1 MKLRQEDK
9 KKILRC
15 TAIVLAVICL
25 LTAALLLLDLWEKR
39 QGTDSLPE
47 KEVDTLKYNGNEYV
61 FNENVDTF
69 LVMGLDKFEG
79 DIKSDAYTND
89 RQADFLMLFVF
100 DNASKKCTALHIN
113 RDTMADVN
121 KLDVTGFKV
130 VGTINQQIALA
141 HIYGDGDKTSC
152 RNTADAVSKLLK
164 NVKIDHYISVTMD
177 TVPVFNDL
185 VGGVEVTVTED
196 FSGLDDTLVKG
207 EKVTLMGEHALNY
220 VRTRKGLEDSSN
232 STRMERQKQY
242 LEALYNKTMQ
252 CIESDD
258 EFVVNA
264 SLAISDYIVS
274 DRSVTQLQ
282 EIMEKASSYEFVGI
296 MSLEGE
302 SRMGEKFIEFYPDE
316 ELLMKTVVDLFFT
329 EKENN

>member
-15 TAIVLAVICL
+15 TAIVLVVICI
-25 LTAALLLLDLWEKR
+25 LTAGLLLLDLWEKR
-39 QGTDSLPE
+39 QGTDSVPE
-47 KEVDTLKYNGNEYV
+47 KEVNTLKYNGNEYV
-61 FNENVDTF
+61 LNEDVDTF

-282 EIMEKASSYEFVGI
+282 EIMEKASSYEFAGI

-316 ELLMKTVVDLFFT
+316 EFLIKTVVDLFFT

>member
-15 TAIVLAVICL
+15 TAIVLVVICI
-25 LTAALLLLDLWEKR
+25 LTAGLLLLDLWEKR
-39 QGTDSLPE
+39 QGTGSVPE
-47 KEVDTLKYNGNEYV
+47 KEVNTLKYNGNEYV

-282 EIMEKASSYEFVGI
+282 EIMEKASSYEFAGI

-316 ELLMKTVVDLFFT
+316 EFLMKTVVDLFFT

>member
-15 TAIVLAVICL
+15 TAIVLVVICI
-25 LTAALLLLDLWEKR
+25 LTAGLLLLDLWEKR
-39 QGTDSLPE
+39 QGTDSVPE
-47 KEVDTLKYNGNEYV
+47 KEVNTIKYNGNEYV
-61 FNENVDTF
+61 LNEDVDTF

-252 CIESDD
+252 CIESDE

-274 DRSVTQLQ
+274 DRSVAQLQ
-282 EIMEKASSYEFVGI
+282 EIMEKASSYEFAGI

-316 ELLMKTVVDLFFT
+316 EFLMKTVVDLFFT

>member
-1 MKLRQEDK
+1 
-9 KKILRC
+9 
-15 TAIVLAVICL
+15 
-25 LTAALLLLDLWEKR
+25 
-39 QGTDSLPE
+39 
-47 KEVDTLKYNGNEYV
+47 
-61 FNENVDTF
+61 
-69 LVMGLDKFEG
+69 MGLDKFEG

-100 DNASKKCTALHIN
+100 DNVSKKCTALHIN

-282 EIMEKASSYEFVGI
+282 EIMEKASSYEFAGI

>member
-1 MKLRQEDK
+1 
-9 KKILRC
+9 
-15 TAIVLAVICL
+15 VICI
-25 LTAALLLLDLWEKR
+25 LTAGLLLLDLWEKR
-39 QGTDSLPE
+39 QGTDSVPE
-47 KEVDTLKYNGNEYV
+47 KEVNTLKYNGNEYV
-61 FNENVDTF
+61 FNEDVDTF

-100 DNASKKCTALHIN
+100 DNVSKKCTALHIN

-164 NVKIDHYISVTMD
+164 NIKIDHYISVTMD

-282 EIMEKASSYEFVGI
+282 EIMEKASSYEFAGI